1 MRETQRT
8 MKGGGDEGGV
18 PSSSK
23 WVLPFWAAE
32 RVAGGY
38 IITCPRRDCG
48 RRLLVDKAW
57 PVGGYR
63 TRPCTYCFKA
73 ATIPD
78 EIREEL

>member
-1 MRETQRT
+1 MRETQRISRS
-8 MKGGGDEGGV
+8 GGDVGSV

-32 RVAGGY
+32 RVAGGWK
-38 IITCPRRDCG
+38 ITCPRRDCG
-48 RRLLVDKAW
+48 HSALVDRSW

-73 ATIPD
+73 ATIP
-78 EIREEL
+78 EELR